1 MDTAAGCIVAPRI
14 AVIMTCFNRRQKTLA
29 CLDAVLAQTAL
40 RSMALDFFITDDGS
54 TDGTAAALLGKHPS
68 IRLFKGNGT
77 MYWNGGM
84 RLAWS
89 EALQGAYDFFLW
101 LNDDTF
107 LYPDT
112 LQRLV
117 DTHYAHYGS
126 SNSSNSRNSRWR
138 RGSGSGSGNTANTA
152 NTGNTGTTDN
162 ASASV
167 GSGRA
172 GIVIGST
179 QDGCGNLSY
188 GGERQRSWLR
198 PLTLSNIAPQDV
210 AQRCDTFNGNCVLIP
225 RAAAAVLGNLDAG
238 FVHAMGDTDYG
249 LRARQ
254 AGIPMW
260 VLPGFAGSC
269 VNDSS
274 AGGTVATASLP
285 LKLRL
290 HQLLGP
296 KGLPWRP
303 WHLLCRRHAG
313 YLWPIYWSWPYLKV
327 VATTL
332 YLRARQRIG

>member
-1 MDTAAGCIVAPRI
+1 MDTTAGRITGPRI
-14 AVIMTCFNRRQKTLA
+14 GVIMTCFNRRQKTLA
-29 CLDAVLAQTAL
+29 CFDAVLAQTAL

-54 TDGTAAALLGKHPS
+54 TDGTADALLGKHPR
-68 IRLFKGNGT
+68 IRLFKGNGAL
-77 MYWNGGM
+77 YWNGGM
-84 RLAWS
+84 HLAWS
-89 EALQGAYDFFLW
+89 EALRGAYDFFLW

-117 DTHYAHYGS
+117 DTHYAQSTSGDS
-126 SNSSNSRNSRWR
+126 
-138 RGSGSGSGNTANTA
+138 SGS
-152 NTGNTGTTDN
+152 TGNTDN
-162 ASASV
+162 SDNSSRS
-167 GSGRA
+167 SGRA

-249 LRARQ
+249 LRARR

-260 VLPGFAGSC
+260 LLPGFAGSC
-269 VNDSS
+269 VNDSN
-274 AGGTVATASLP
+274 AGGIAAAASLP
-285 LKLRL
+285 LKVRM

-296 KGLPWRP
+296 KGLPLRP
-303 WHLLCRRHAG
+303 WRLLCQRHAG

-332 YLRARQRIG
+332 YLRTRRRIG

>member
-1 MDTAAGCIVAPRI
+1 MHTATGRGAGLRI
-14 AVIMTCFNRRQKTLA
+14 GVIMTCFNRRQKTLA

-54 TDGTAAALLGKHPS
+54 ADGTAEALLGRHPG
-68 IRLFKGNGT
+68 IRLFKGNGAL
-77 MYWNGGM
+77 YWNGGM

-89 EALQGAYDFFLW
+89 KALHGAYDFFLW

-117 DTHYAHYGS
+117 DTHYAQHNS
-126 SNSSNSRNSRWR
+126 SVISRSNSRSNSRSSR
-138 RGSGSGSGNTANTA
+138 RRSGGSN
-152 NTGNTGTTDN
+152 TDN
-162 ASASV
+162 TDNSSAC
-167 GSGRA
+167 SGRA

-198 PLTLSNIAPQDV
+198 PLTLSNIPPQAV

-225 RAAAAVLGNLDAG
+225 RAAVAILGNLDAG

-249 LRARQ
+249 LRARH

-274 AGGTVATASLP
+274 AGCNADAAALP
-285 LKLRL
+285 LRLRM

-303 WHLLCRRHAG
+303 WRLLCQRHTG

-332 YLRARQRIG
+332 YLRARQRIV